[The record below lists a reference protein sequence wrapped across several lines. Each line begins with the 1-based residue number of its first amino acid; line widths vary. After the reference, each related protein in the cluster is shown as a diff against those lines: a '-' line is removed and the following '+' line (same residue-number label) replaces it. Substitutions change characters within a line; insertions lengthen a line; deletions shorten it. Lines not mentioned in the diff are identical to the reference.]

1 LIKGKIKK
9 GERQMPQTFNYVD
22 FSETLTSSL
31 DKSASLSKD
40 RYISEDFMQSEWE
53 GIWTKAW
60 LFAGLESDLL
70 EPGDFF
76 IYDIG
81 RESIVITRNNENEIS
96 AFYNVCQHRGNKI
109 VTLESGSFSKVS
121 CPYHGWTYGLDGTL
135 EHVPD
140 RELFKEGV
148 PCEEK
153 SLKPVKVSVW
163 AGLVFINMDENSSS
177 LETFLGP
184 IVDQLKPYKFEKMN
198 LVKHQTVSL
207 LETNWKT
214 VRDNFLE
221 QYHVDFIHP
230 QHASFVD
237 CCDAE
242 NDLWPFG
249 HTRTMVT
256 SPVVNPRYSTPD
268 EPPEFMKDYLK
279 GLRLN
284 PDDFHGKVP
293 EIRKAIQKQK
303 RVIGDELGFD
313 FSEFTDDQVSDVLQY
328 DIFPNIFMT
337 IHPERLWIFGPKPH
351 HSDPN
356 KCSFTKW
363 SFQIP
368 SHQVRDESK
377 ELELLPGSSFYEQT
391 GSRPEHD
398 IFTREDVVQGR
409 KSLTV
414 TIDQDIHYLNDMQAG
429 MHSKGFDSATLS
441 NDEERL
447 QHFHDWV
454 DNWISKDSLWSKIG

>member
-1 LIKGKIKK
+1 
-9 GERQMPQTFNYVD
+9 MPQTFNYID
-22 FSETLTSSL
+22 FSEKLTATL

-40 RYISEDFMQSEWE
+40 RYISKDFMQSEWE

-81 RESIVITRNNENEIS
+81 RESIVISRNDENEIS

-148 PCEEK
+148 PCDKK

-256 SPVVNPRYSTPD
+256 SPVVNPRYSTPE

-398 IFTREDVVQGR
+398 IFTRDDVVQGR

-454 DNWISKDSLWSKIG
+454 DDWISEDSLWSRVE

>member
-1 LIKGKIKK
+1 
-9 GERQMPQTFNYVD
+9 MPQTFNYID
-22 FSETLTSSL
+22 FSEKLTATL

-40 RYISEDFMQSEWE
+40 RYISKDFMQSEWE

-81 RESIVITRNNENEIS
+81 RESIVITRNDENEIS

-148 PCEEK
+148 PCDKK

-256 SPVVNPRYSTPD
+256 SPVVNPRYSTPE

-454 DNWISKDSLWSKIG
+454 DDWISEDSLWSRVE

>member
-1 LIKGKIKK
+1 
-9 GERQMPQTFNYVD
+9 MPQTFNYID
-22 FSETLTSSL
+22 FSEKLTATL

-81 RESIVITRNNENEIS
+81 RESIVITRNDENEIS

-148 PCEEK
+148 PCDKK

-256 SPVVNPRYSTPD
+256 SPVVNPRYSTPE

-398 IFTREDVVQGR
+398 IFTRDDVVQGR

-454 DNWISKDSLWSKIG
+454 DDWISEDSLWSRVE

>member
-1 LIKGKIKK
+1 
-9 GERQMPQTFNYVD
+9 MPQTFNYID
-22 FSETLTSSL
+22 FSEKLTATL

-40 RYISEDFMQSEWE
+40 RYISKDFMQSEWE

-81 RESIVITRNNENEIS
+81 RESIVITRNDENEIS
-96 AFYNVCQHRGNKI
+96 AFYNVCQHRGNRI

-163 AGLVFINMDENSSS
+163 AGLVFINMDDNSSS

-256 SPVVNPRYSTPD
+256 SPVVNPRYSTPE

-398 IFTREDVVQGR
+398 IFTRDDVVQGR

-454 DNWISKDSLWSKIG
+454 DDWISEDSLWSRVE

>member
-1 LIKGKIKK
+1 
-9 GERQMPQTFNYVD
+9 MPQTFNYVD

-284 PDDFHGKVP
+284 PDDCHGKVP

-454 DNWISKDSLWSKIG
+454 DNWISKDSLWSKIS

>member
-1 LIKGKIKK
+1 
-9 GERQMPQTFNYVD
+9 MPQTFNYVD

-31 DKSASLSKD
+31 DKSASLTKD

-454 DNWISKDSLWSKIG
+454 DNWISKDSLWSKIS

>member
-1 LIKGKIKK
+1 
-9 GERQMPQTFNYVD
+9 MPQTFNYVD

-81 RESIVITRNNENEIS
+81 RESIVITRNDENEIS
-96 AFYNVCQHRGNKI
+96 AFYNVCQHRGNRI

-454 DNWISKDSLWSKIG
+454 DNWISKDSLWSKIS

>member
-1 LIKGKIKK
+1 
-9 GERQMPQTFNYVD
+9 MPQTFNYID
-22 FSETLTSSL
+22 FSEKLTATL

-40 RYISEDFMQSEWE
+40 RYISKDFMQSEWE

-81 RESIVITRNNENEIS
+81 RESIVITRNDENEIS

-109 VTLESGSFSKVS
+109 VTLESGSFRKVS

-148 PCEEK
+148 PCDKK

-256 SPVVNPRYSTPD
+256 SPVVNPRYSTPE

-377 ELELLPGSSFYEQT
+377 DLELLPGSSFYEQT

-398 IFTREDVVQGR
+398 IFTRDDVVQGR

-454 DNWISKDSLWSKIG
+454 DDWISEDSLWSRVE

>member
-1 LIKGKIKK
+1 
-9 GERQMPQTFNYVD
+9 MPQTFNYVD

-363 SFQIP
+363 SLQIP

-454 DNWISKDSLWSKIG
+454 DNWISKDSLWSKIS

>member
-1 LIKGKIKK
+1 
-9 GERQMPQTFNYVD
+9 MPQTFNYVD

-81 RESIVITRNNENEIS
+81 RESIVITRNDENEIS
-96 AFYNVCQHRGNKI
+96 AFYNVCQHRGNRI

-148 PCEEK
+148 PCEKK

>member
-1 LIKGKIKK
+1 
-9 GERQMPQTFNYVD
+9 MPQTFNYVD

-60 LFAGLESDLL
+60 LFAGLEGDIL

-81 RESIVITRNNENEIS
+81 RESIVITRNDENEIS
-96 AFYNVCQHRGNKI
+96 AFYNVCQQRGNKI

-441 NDEERL
+441 DDEERL

-454 DNWISKDSLWSKIG
+454 DNWISKDSLWSKIS

>member
-1 LIKGKIKK
+1 
-9 GERQMPQTFNYVD
+9 MPQTFNYVD

-40 RYISEDFMQSEWE
+40 RYISKDFMQSEWE

-454 DNWISKDSLWSKIG
+454 DNWISKDSLWSKIS

>member
-1 LIKGKIKK
+1 
-9 GERQMPQTFNYVD
+9 MPQTFNYVD

-135 EHVPD
+135 EHVTD

-454 DNWISKDSLWSKIG
+454 DNWISKDSLWSKIS

>member
-1 LIKGKIKK
+1 
-9 GERQMPQTFNYVD
+9 
-22 FSETLTSSL
+22 LT
-31 DKSASLSKD
+31 KS
-40 RYISEDFMQSEWE
+40 F
-53 GIWTKAW
+53 
-60 LFAGLESDLL
+60 LFAFFESDLL

-454 DNWISKDSLWSKIG
+454 DNWISKDSLWSKIS

>member
-1 LIKGKIKK
+1 
-9 GERQMPQTFNYVD
+9 MPQTFNYVD

-441 NDEERL
+441 NYEERL

-454 DNWISKDSLWSKIG
+454 DNWISKDSLWSKIS

>member
-454 DNWISKDSLWSKIG
+454 DNWISKDSLWSKIS

>member
-1 LIKGKIKK
+1 
-9 GERQMPQTFNYVD
+9 MPQTFNYID
-22 FSETLTSSL
+22 FSEKLTATL

-40 RYISEDFMQSEWE
+40 RYISKDFMQSEWE

-81 RESIVITRNNENEIS
+81 RESIVITRNDENEIS

-148 PCEEK
+148 PCDKK

-454 DNWISKDSLWSKIG
+454 DDWISEDSLWSRLE

>member
-1 LIKGKIKK
+1 
-9 GERQMPQTFNYVD
+9 MPQTFNYID
-22 FSETLTSSL
+22 FSEKLTATL

-40 RYISEDFMQSEWE
+40 RYISEDFMRSEWN

-60 LFAGLESDLL
+60 LFAGLESDLS
-70 EPGDFF
+70 ETGDFF
-76 IYDIG
+76 VYDIG
-81 RESIVITRNNENEIS
+81 RESIVITRNDENEIS

-109 VTLESGSFSKVS
+109 VTLESGSFNKVS

-140 RELFKEGV
+140 RELFKAGV

-163 AGLVFINMDENSSS
+163 AGLVFINMDESSSS

-184 IVDQLKPYKFEKMN
+184 IIDQLKPYKFEKMN

-454 DNWISKDSLWSKIG
+454 DDWISEDSLWSRVE

>member
-1 LIKGKIKK
+1 
-9 GERQMPQTFNYVD
+9 MPQTFNYID
-22 FSETLTSSL
+22 FSEKLTATL

-40 RYISEDFMQSEWE
+40 RYISEDFMRSEWN

-60 LFAGLESDLL
+60 LFAGLESDLS
-70 EPGDFF
+70 ETGDFF
-76 IYDIG
+76 VYDIG
-81 RESIVITRNNENEIS
+81 RESIVITRNDENEIS

-109 VTLESGSFSKVS
+109 VTLESGSFNKVS

-163 AGLVFINMDENSSS
+163 AGLVFINMDESSSS

-184 IVDQLKPYKFEKMN
+184 IIDQLKPYKFEKMN

-256 SPVVNPRYSTPD
+256 SPVVNPRYSTPE

-284 PDDFHGKVP
+284 PDDFNGKVP

-303 RVIGDELGFD
+303 RVIGNELGFD

-351 HSDPN
+351 VSDPN

-368 SHQVRDESK
+368 SHQVRDESN

-454 DNWISKDSLWSKIG
+454 DDWISEDSLWSRLE

>member
-1 LIKGKIKK
+1 
-9 GERQMPQTFNYVD
+9 MPQTFNYVD

-177 LETFLGP
+177 LETFLGS

>member
-1 LIKGKIKK
+1 
-9 GERQMPQTFNYVD
+9 MPQTFNYVD

-198 LVKHQTVSL
+198 LVKHQSVSL

-454 DNWISKDSLWSKIG
+454 DNWISKDSLWSKIS

>member
-1 LIKGKIKK
+1 
-9 GERQMPQTFNYVD
+9 MPQTFNYID
-22 FSETLTSSL
+22 FSEKLTATL

-40 RYISEDFMQSEWE
+40 RYISKDFMQSEWE

-81 RESIVITRNNENEIS
+81 RESIVITRNDENEIS

-148 PCEEK
+148 PCDKK

-256 SPVVNPRYSTPD
+256 SPVVNPRYSTPE

-398 IFTREDVVQGR
+398 IFTRDDVVQGR

-454 DNWISKDSLWSKIG
+454 DDWISEDSLWLSLIHI

>member
-1 LIKGKIKK
+1 
-9 GERQMPQTFNYVD
+9 MPQTFNYVD

-81 RESIVITRNNENEIS
+81 RESIVITRNDENEIS

-454 DNWISKDSLWSKIG
+454 DNWISKDSLWSKVE

>member
-1 LIKGKIKK
+1 MAIKTLVKIKFK
-9 GERQMPQTFNYVD
+9 ILD
-22 FSETLTSSL
+22 F
-31 DKSASLSKD
+31 
-40 RYISEDFMQSEWE
+40 YF
-53 GIWTKAW
+53 

-214 VRDNFLE
+214 VRDNLLE

-454 DNWISKDSLWSKIG
+454 DNWISKDSLWSKIS

>member
-1 LIKGKIKK
+1 
-9 GERQMPQTFNYVD
+9 MPQTFNYID
-22 FSETLTSSL
+22 FSEKLTATL

-40 RYISEDFMQSEWE
+40 RYISKDFMQSEWE

-81 RESIVITRNNENEIS
+81 RESIVITRNDENEIS

-148 PCEEK
+148 PCDKK

-256 SPVVNPRYSTPD
+256 SPVVNPRYSTPE

-351 HSDPN
+351 ESDPN

-368 SHQVRDESK
+368 SNQVRDEFN

-454 DNWISKDSLWSKIG
+454 DDWISEDSLWSRVE

>member
-1 LIKGKIKK
+1 
-9 GERQMPQTFNYVD
+9 MPQTFNYID
-22 FSETLTSSL
+22 FSEKLTATL

-40 RYISEDFMQSEWE
+40 RYISEDFMRSEWN

-60 LFAGLESDLL
+60 LFAGLESDLS
-70 EPGDFF
+70 ETGDFF
-76 IYDIG
+76 VYDIG
-81 RESIVITRNNENEIS
+81 RESIVITRNDENEIS

-109 VTLESGSFSKVS
+109 VTLESGSFNKVS

-163 AGLVFINMDENSSS
+163 AGLVFINMDESSSS

-184 IVDQLKPYKFEKMN
+184 IIDQLKPYKFEKMN

-256 SPVVNPRYSTPD
+256 SPVVNPRYSTPE

-284 PDDFHGKVP
+284 PDDFNGKVP

-303 RVIGDELGFD
+303 RVIGNELGFD

-368 SHQVRDESK
+368 SHQVRDESN

-454 DNWISKDSLWSKIG
+454 DDWISEDSLWSRLE

>member
-1 LIKGKIKK
+1 
-9 GERQMPQTFNYVD
+9 MPQTFNYVD

-398 IFTREDVVQGR
+398 IFTRDDVVQGR

-454 DNWISKDSLWSKIG
+454 DDWISEDSLWSRVE

>member
-1 LIKGKIKK
+1 
-9 GERQMPQTFNYVD
+9 MPQTFNYVD

-256 SPVVNPRYSTPD
+256 SPVVNPRYSTPE

-454 DNWISKDSLWSKIG
+454 DNWISKDSLWSKIS

>member
-1 LIKGKIKK
+1 
-9 GERQMPQTFNYVD
+9 MPQTFNYVD

-81 RESIVITRNNENEIS
+81 RESIVITRNDENEIS
-96 AFYNVCQHRGNKI
+96 AFYNVCQHRGNRI

-313 FSEFTDDQVSDVLQY
+313 FSEITDDQVSDVLQY

>member
-1 LIKGKIKK
+1 MMK
-9 GERQMPQTFNYVD
+9 GEFRRGSQMPQTFNYID
-22 FSETLTSSL
+22 FSEKLTATL

-40 RYISEDFMQSEWE
+40 RYISEDFMRSEWN

-60 LFAGLESDLL
+60 LFAGLESDLS
-70 EPGDFF
+70 ETGDFF
-76 IYDIG
+76 VYDIG
-81 RESIVITRNNENEIS
+81 RESIVITRNDENEIS

-109 VTLESGSFSKVS
+109 VTLESGSFNKVS

-163 AGLVFINMDENSSS
+163 AGLVFINMDESSSS

-184 IVDQLKPYKFEKMN
+184 IIDQLKPYKFEKMN

-256 SPVVNPRYSTPD
+256 SPVVNPRYSTPE

-284 PDDFHGKVP
+284 PDDFNGKVP

-303 RVIGDELGFD
+303 RVIGNELGFD

-351 HSDPN
+351 VSDPN

-368 SHQVRDESK
+368 SHQVRDESN

-454 DNWISKDSLWSKIG
+454 DDWISEDSLWSSLE

>member
-1 LIKGKIKK
+1 
-9 GERQMPQTFNYVD
+9 MPQTFNYVD

-81 RESIVITRNNENEIS
+81 RESIVITRNDENEIS
-96 AFYNVCQHRGNKI
+96 AFYNVCQHRGNRI

-256 SPVVNPRYSTPD
+256 SPVVNPRYSTPE

-398 IFTREDVVQGR
+398 IFTRDDVVQGR

-454 DNWISKDSLWSKIG
+454 DDWISEDSLWSRVE

>member
-1 LIKGKIKK
+1 
-9 GERQMPQTFNYVD
+9 MPQTFNYVD

-70 EPGDFF
+70 ETGDFF

-81 RESIVITRNNENEIS
+81 RESIVITRNDENEIS

-163 AGLVFINMDENSSS
+163 AGLVFINMDDNASS

-368 SHQVRDESK
+368 THQVRDESK

-454 DNWISKDSLWSKIG
+454 DNWISKDSLWSKIS